1 MAYPASHALSTSAC
15 SAAARR
21 MPAPVHSTTRSSNA
35 PAAERWRTHALSKPL
50 RPSAQLCTFAARGNR
65 FEAACSIRPLQRSQL
80 ASWAQAPGWGE
91 QGHLGQ
97 GGRGGLRMNLHAA
110 VSASKAA
117 WGTQVPA
124 GMSWAFNGWFSVKL
138 PHTKAVARGWYSCA
152 GCHAS
157 TSLLLICLYDD
168 LSVK

>member
-1 MAYPASHALSTSAC
+1 MLS
-15 SAAARR
+15 
-21 MPAPVHSTTRSSNA
+21 APLRAQLLPGECQRQFTRPQGHLLNCVLFFTATHRSSNA

-97 GGRGGLRMNLHAA
+97 GGRGGLR
-110 VSASKAA
+110 
-117 WGTQVPA
+117 
-124 GMSWAFNGWFSVKL
+124 
-138 PHTKAVARGWYSCA
+138 
-152 GCHAS
+152 
-157 TSLLLICLYDD
+157 
-168 LSVK
+168 